1 MIERNNDPT
10 DLIGQVSEQFTRAF
24 RRLRAGTA
32 KELAPFGITFSQA
45 RVLRVIG
52 RAEGPLRIG
61 DLASKLE
68 IAPRSATGM
77 VDALE
82 GARLAVRRPD
92 AVDRRSVFV
101 ELTAEGRNLLAHMAE
116 ARRESAEQLFGRLT
130 VEQRSQLLAL
140 LDALNGA
147 EAPAPAPESEVR

>member
-1 MIERNNDPT
+1 MSEGSRDPN

-32 KELAPFGITFSQA
+32 KELAPFGLTFSQA
-45 RVLRVIG
+45 RVLRIIG
-52 RAEGPLRIG
+52 HAEAPLRIG
-61 DLASKLE
+61 DLATKLE

-82 GARLAVRRPD
+82 SAGLAGRRPD

-101 ELTAEGRNLLAHMAE
+101 ELTPQGRSLLVHMAE
-116 ARRESAEQLFGRLT
+116 ARRASAEQLFGRIT
-130 VEQRSQLLAL
+130 HEQRSQLLAI
-140 LDALNGA
+140 LDALNSA
-147 EAPAPAPESEVR
+147 DEVRAPESEVR